1 MNKTVF
7 FENRYNTNIEEFL
20 TTSKIDEFIAGRE
33 GVSLDVDIMCSDVI
47 TNRGDVFPLLSVDI
61 EKLFDKSIGK

>member
-33 GVSLDVDIMCSDVI
+33 GISLDVDIMCSDVI

-61 EKLFDKSIGK
+61 EKLFDISIGK